1 MRLERGEIMLK
12 RIMKTLGGGVLLAAI
27 AGLPASGAT
36 FTFNLN
42 SLTYTASNTSN
53 EASSIASQLTTQLH
67 TVCPTCSV
75 TMSVGGAVV
84 DEAYNG
90 EGYAVGPTSGS
101 NVVSETLGDTP
112 GNQTVYSSAAQSTAS
127 NATGAGLAGI
137 GAFGNSQYTYSA
149 LHSEGFTNNFLANTT
164 DSGSHQISNEITL
177 QFHGLTVN
185 GASFNFEIFPS
196 ATAGGF
202 TFEAGN
208 NTNGTDTTI
217 YTQSGVTPSGGT
229 DGSSTHSPNS
239 GSGTTETNTQ
249 YIGNWSGTFSSSTE
263 LDFVDWPVTI
273 GVDNLTITYT
283 PPVPEPGSV
292 VLLGTVALGALLIA
306 RRKLRKA

>member
-1 MRLERGEIMLK
+1 MGVPAF
-12 RIMKTLGGGVLLAAI
+12 GG
-27 AGLPASGAT
+27 T
-36 FTFNLN
+36 FTFSLN
-42 SLTYTASNTSN
+42 SLTYTAGNTSN

-84 DEAYNG
+84 DETYNG
-90 EGYAVGPTSGS
+90 EGYAVGPTGGTGGTH
-101 NVVSETLGDTP
+101 VVSETLGDTP
-112 GNQTVYSSAAQSTAS
+112 ATATLTS
-127 NATGAGLAGI
+127 
-137 GAFGNSQYTYSA
+137 NSQYTYSA
-149 LHSEGFTNNFLANTT
+149 LTTEGFTNNFLSNTT

-196 ATAGGF
+196 ATVGGF

-208 NTNGTDTTI
+208 NTTGTDTSI
-217 YTQSGVTPSGGT
+217 FSQSALTPTSISPT

-239 GSGTTETNTQ
+239 GTGSAETNPQ
-249 YIGNWSGTFSSSTE
+249 YIGSWSGTFGSSTD

-273 GVDNLTITYT
+273 GVDNLTITYNT
-283 PPVPEPGSV
+283 PPVPEPGGV

-306 RRKLRKA
+306 RRKTRKA